1 MMTHAG
7 ELRDRVAVLRYERS
21 GEGDWSWWPER
32 AVWAKAEPDAKPSLF
47 SSVGVGARGL
57 TLTVRE
63 ARWLSPALAFRY
75 RGVLAFITSI
85 LPDATHP
92 GYLSVR
98 CALCDT
104 RILTAKPQN
113 RTGRDQLNRPVAVP
127 QPEFEFEGILTERY
141 YRNSADEISRA
152 LTLERVLVTPK
163 GFTLRVGD
171 IVADGERRYTVRQV
185 LDLDAYKNE
194 YILEAQED
202 A

>member
-1 MMTHAG
+1 MTHAG

>member
-1 MMTHAG
+1 MTHAG

-75 RGVLAFITSI
+75 RGVLAFVTSI
-85 LPDATHP
+85 LPDPTHP

-104 RILTAKPQN
+104 RILRAKPQS

-185 LDLDAYKNE
+185 LDLDVYKNE

>member
-1 MMTHAG
+1 MTHAG

-127 QPEFEFEGILTERY
+127 QPEFGFEGILTERY

-152 LTLERVLVTPK
+152 LTLERILVTPK

-185 LDLDAYKNE
+185 LDLDVYKNE

>member
-7 ELRDRVAVLRYERS
+7 ELRDRVAVLRYARS

-63 ARWLSPALAFRY
+63 AAWLSPEIAFRY
-75 RGVLAFITSI
+75 HGILAFVTSVV
-85 LPDATHP
+85 PDPTHP
-92 GYLSVR
+92 GFRNVR
-98 CALCDT
+98 CALCDART
-104 RILTAKPQN
+104 LTAKPQS
-113 RTGRDQLNRPVAVP
+113 RTGRDSLNRPVAVP
-127 QPEFEFEGILTERY
+127 QPEFEFEGIVTERY
-141 YRNSADEISRA
+141 YRNSAEDVSRQ
-152 LTLERVLVTPK
+152 LTLERALVTPK

-185 LDLDAYKNE
+185 LDLDVFKTE
-194 YILEAQED
+194 YVLEAQED